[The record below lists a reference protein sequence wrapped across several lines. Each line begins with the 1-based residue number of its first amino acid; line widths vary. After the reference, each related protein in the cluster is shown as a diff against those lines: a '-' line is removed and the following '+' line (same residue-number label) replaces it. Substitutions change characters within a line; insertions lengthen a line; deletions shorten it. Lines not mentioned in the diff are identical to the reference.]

1 MSLRQLQ
8 SAVVPDSLRLSYF
21 FFVVLC
27 FNFCCTSADVLLDVD
42 TFVVDAAVVAAKLTL
57 MWMLMA
63 GLVWFRLVLVW
74 FRLVLV
80 GRDQRNRE
88 IQSQTTYDFIQ

>member
-63 GLVWFRLVLVW
+63 GLVWFRLVLV
-74 FRLVLV
+74 

-88 IQSQTTYDFIQ
+88 IQSQTTSDFIQ